1 MPQPLQMFHLVHYQF
16 MLASVLID
24 ME

>member
-1 MPQPLQMFHLVHYQF
+1 MPQALQMFHSVHYQF

>member
-1 MPQPLQMFHLVHYQF
+1 MPRALQMFHLVHYQF